1 MTGSEARLYL
11 CKFKVFKLYAA
22 TTRNIPKKELESVMV
37 KITVNRS
44 TLIQIGILALAL
56 LLFPSSALAAGSIDD
71 GGMRAYKKIFSVG
84 KWIIIGKWAL
94 DAIQC
99 ALNGDYDGIKQKSI
113 AYAACV
119 ALIILI
125 PTMVFQIEE
134 FLS

>member
-1 MTGSEARLYL
+1 MLV
-11 CKFKVFKLYAA
+11 KVVSHLRKHKSFY
-22 TTRNIPKKELESVMV
+22 
-37 KITVNRS
+37 
-44 TLIQIGILALAL
+44 IQVAFTSAIL
-56 LLFPSSALAAGSIDD
+56 LLIPGTALAAGSVDD

-99 ALNGDYDGIKQKSI
+99 ALNGDYDGIKEKSI

-125 PTMVFQIEE
+125 PRFVFGIED

>member
-1 MTGSEARLYL
+1 MLV
-11 CKFKVFKLYAA
+11 KVVSHLRKHKSFY
-22 TTRNIPKKELESVMV
+22 
-37 KITVNRS
+37 
-44 TLIQIGILALAL
+44 IQVAFTSAIL
-56 LLFPSSALAAGSIDD
+56 LLIPGTALAAGSVDD

-125 PTMVFQIEE
+125 PRFVFGIED

>member
-1 MTGSEARLYL
+1 MLV
-11 CKFKVFKLYAA
+11 KVVSHFQRHKSFY
-22 TTRNIPKKELESVMV
+22 
-37 KITVNRS
+37 
-44 TLIQIGILALAL
+44 IQVAFTSAIL
-56 LLFPSSALAAGSIDD
+56 LLIPSTALAAGSVDD

-99 ALNGDYDGIKQKSI
+99 ALNGDYDGIKEKSI

-125 PTMVFQIEE
+125 PNIVLQIEG

>member
-1 MTGSEARLYL
+1 MAKITFNRRTI
-11 CKFKVFKLYAA
+11 FKVAVLTLAFLL
-22 TTRNIPKKELESVMV
+22 IPT
-37 KITVNRS
+37 IT
-44 TLIQIGILALAL
+44 
-56 LLFPSSALAAGSIDD
+56 LAAGVDD

-84 KWIIIGKWAL
+84 KWVIIAKWAL

-125 PTMVFQIEE
+125 PDIVFQIEE
-134 FLS
+134 FLSPKEV

>member
-1 MTGSEARLYL
+1 MLIKVVSH
-11 CKFKVFKLYAA
+11 FKRHKSFYIQVGI
-22 TTRNIPKKELESVMV
+22 TTAI
-37 KITVNRS
+37 
-44 TLIQIGILALAL
+44 L
-56 LLFPSSALAAGSIDD
+56 LLVPDTVLAAGSMDD

-84 KWIIIGKWAL
+84 KWIIIGKWAI

-125 PTMVFQIEE
+125 PTIVFQIEE

>member
-1 MTGSEARLYL
+1 MLV
-11 CKFKVFKLYAA
+11 KVVSHFRKHKSFYIQVGI
-22 TTRNIPKKELESVMV
+22 TTAI
-37 KITVNRS
+37 
-44 TLIQIGILALAL
+44 
-56 LLFPSSALAAGSIDD
+56 LLFIPGTALAAGSVDD

-125 PTMVFQIEE
+125 PNIVLQIEG

>member
-1 MTGSEARLYL
+1 MAKFTFNRKSVLQTGIIVL
-11 CKFKVFKLYAA
+11 V
-22 TTRNIPKKELESVMV
+22 
-37 KITVNRS
+37 
-44 TLIQIGILALAL
+44 L
-56 LLFPSSALAAGSIDD
+56 LLSPTDALAAGSVDD

-125 PTMVFQIEE
+125 PSIVFQIEE

>member
-1 MTGSEARLYL
+1 M
-11 CKFKVFKLYAA
+11 K
-22 TTRNIPKKELESVMV
+22 
-37 KITVNRS
+37 KITINRKVV
-44 TLIQIGILALAL
+44 LQVGILALAFFL
-56 LLFPSSALAAGSIDD
+56 LSPTDTLAAAASVDD

-99 ALNGDYDGIKQKSI
+99 ALNGDYEGIKQKSI

-125 PTMVFQIEE
+125 PTIVFQIEE